1 MGVGSNPTAFKRD
14 SAMGLFLYAERKVE
28 WAEEAEAVEKGV
40 EALEPEKVNLQFPRL
55 CQKCTIMLQLK
66 EIVQPMHGKVRE
78 IRA

>member
-40 EALEPEKVNLQFPRL
+40 EALEPEKVNLQFPRFRSAAGA
-55 CQKCTIMLQLK
+55 
-66 EIVQPMHGKVRE
+66 VFRPPVYGF
-78 IRA
+78 